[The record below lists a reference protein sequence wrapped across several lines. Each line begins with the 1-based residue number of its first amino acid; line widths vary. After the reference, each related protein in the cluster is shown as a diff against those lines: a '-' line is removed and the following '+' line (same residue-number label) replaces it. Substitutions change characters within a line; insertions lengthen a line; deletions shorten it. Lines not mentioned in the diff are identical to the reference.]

1 MKILMSVIALVAGVA
16 SHAAVAAP
24 PMPRLY
30 SAHAVVYDADNQETL
45 LEKNAGTAV
54 PFASITKLLTAMVA
68 LDADPDMNE
77 MLSVSEH
84 DVDMLKHTSSRIA
97 VGTTLSR
104 EDMKHLALMSSENRL
119 ASALSRKDKIHLAF
133 MSAENRLASALSQ
146 QYPGGHGAFIA
157 AMNAK
162 AAQLG
167 MVNTHVEDPTGLSP
181 NNRASA
187 QDLVHMVLAAE
198 RYEPIR
204 QFTTSTG
211 YLLPVASRTLAY
223 HNTNRLVGNPDWNI
237 ELSKTGYTS
246 EAGRCIVMK
255 LEAAG
260 KHLVVVL
267 LGAPSS
273 NARFA
278 DLFSI
283 RRWITGE
290 PAQPV
295 LVAAHRPRRSRNIM
309 TVSATQRDI
318 GRHALKKSMRLTKY
332 QIRKSKAKAL
342 RV

>member
-68 LDADPDMNE
+68 LDAAPDMNE

-97 VGTTLSR
+97 VGSTLSR
-104 EDMKHLALMSSENRL
+104 EDMIHLALMSS
-119 ASALSRKDKIHLAF
+119 D
-133 MSAENRLASALSQ
+133 NRLASALSQ

-167 MVNTHVEDPTGLSP
+167 MVNTHVEDPTGLAP

>member
-1 MKILMSVIALVAGVA
+1 MKILMSVFALLAGIASL
-16 SHAAVAAP
+16 AAEAAP
-24 PMPRLY
+24 PRLY
-30 SAHAVVYDADNQETL
+30 SAHAVVYDVDNQEAL
-45 LEKNAGTAV
+45 LEKNARTAV

-68 LDADPDMNE
+68 LDADPDLNE
-77 MLSVSEH
+77 MLSVSER
-84 DVDMLKHTSSRIA
+84 DVDLLKHTSSRIA
-97 VGTTLSR
+97 VGTTLPR
-104 EDMKHLALMSSENRL
+104 EDMMHLALMSSENRL
-119 ASALSRKDKIHLAF
+119 ASALS
-133 MSAENRLASALSQ
+133 Q
-146 QYPGGHGAFIA
+146 QYPGGHAAFIA

-167 MVNTHVEDPTGLSP
+167 MLNTHVEDPTGLSP

-187 QDLVHMVLAAE
+187 EDLVRMVLAADH
-198 RYEPIR
+198 YEPIR
-204 QFTTSTG
+204 RFTTSTG
-211 YLLPVASRTLAY
+211 YTLPLASRTLAY

-237 ELSKTGYTS
+237 ELSKTGYTR

-295 LVAAHRPRRSRNIM
+295 LVAAHRPQRARRMLVASRHDKHAMKKSLRLTNYRTLKAKGKI
-309 TVSATQRDI
+309 I
-318 GRHALKKSMRLTKY
+318 ALK
-332 QIRKSKAKAL
+332 
-342 RV
+342 

>member
-24 PMPRLY
+24 PMPRLN

-54 PFASITKLLTAMVA
+54 PFDSITKLMTAMVA

-84 DVDMLKHTSSRIA
+84 DVDLLKHTSSRIA
-97 VGTTLSR
+97 VGSTLSR
-104 EDMKHLALMSSENRL
+104 EVMIHLALMSS
-119 ASALSRKDKIHLAF
+119 
-133 MSAENRLASALSQ
+133 ENRLASALSQ

-167 MVNTHVEDPTGLSP
+167 MVNTHVEDPTGVSP

-204 QFTTSTG
+204 QFTPSTSN
-211 YLLPVASRTLAY
+211 LQPVASRTQAY

-255 LEAAG
+255 LEAAV

-290 PAQPV
+290 PA
-295 LVAAHRPRRSRNIM
+295 
-309 TVSATQRDI
+309 
-318 GRHALKKSMRLTKY
+318 
-332 QIRKSKAKAL
+332 
-342 RV
+342 

>member
-97 VGTTLSR
+97 VGTTQSR
-104 EDMKHLALMSSENRL
+104 EDMIHLALMSS
-119 ASALSRKDKIHLAF
+119 
-133 MSAENRLASALSQ
+133 ENRLASALSQ

-211 YLLPVASRTLAY
+211 YLQPVASRTQAY

>member
-1 MKILMSVIALVAGVA
+1 MKILMSVFALVAGLA
-16 SHAAVAAP
+16 SHAAEAAP
-24 PMPRLY
+24 PTPRLY
-30 SAHAVVYDADNQETL
+30 SAHAVVYDADSQEAL

-68 LDADPDMNE
+68 LDADPDLDE
-77 MLSVSEH
+77 MLSVSER
-84 DVDMLKHTSSRIA
+84 DVDLLKHTSSRIA

-104 EDMKHLALMSSENRL
+104 EDMMHLALMSSENRL
-119 ASALSRKDKIHLAF
+119 ASALS
-133 MSAENRLASALSQ
+133 Q
-146 QYPGGHGAFIA
+146 QYPGGHAAFIA

-187 QDLVHMVLAAE
+187 EDLVRMVLAAD
-198 RYEPIR
+198 RYAPIR
-204 QFTTSTG
+204 RFTTSTG
-211 YLLPVASRTLAY
+211 YTLPLASRTLAY

-237 ELSKTGYTS
+237 ELSKTGYTR

-260 KHLVVVL
+260 RHLVVVL

-295 LVAAHRPRRSRNIM
+295 LMAAHRPHRARRMLVASHRASGKHAMKKSLRLTNYRSFKAKGKI
-309 TVSATQRDI
+309 I
-318 GRHALKKSMRLTKY
+318 ALK
-332 QIRKSKAKAL
+332 
-342 RV
+342 